1 MLSNLSPHFTYL
13 EATNSDT
20 ARKNNTNN
28 SPGTDE
34 LFAMFY
40 TASKMEQV
48 RRILGDKAIRINSWY
63 RSPNLNAA
71 VGGSKTSQHMK
82 GEAVDFT
89 CPSAGTPVDICKK
102 LISSGLSFDQ
112 LIYEHSWVHISFKNP
127 DGLNRKQVLTLVN
140 GKYVSGIT
148 DKQGKEL

>member
-1 MLSNLSPHFTYL
+1 MLSNLSPHFTYN
-13 EATNSDT
+13 EAIASST
-20 ARKNNTNN
+20 AKQKNLDN

-102 LISSGLSFDQ
+102 LISSGISFDQ

-127 DGLNRKQVLTLVN
+127 DGQNRKQVITLVN

>member
-1 MLSNLSPHFTYL
+1 MITNLSPHFTYL
-13 EATNSDT
+13 EAINSDT
-20 ARKNNTNN
+20 ARKNNVSNV
-28 SPGTDE
+28 PYLDAMY
-34 LFAMFY
+34 AMFY

-48 RRILGDKAIRINSWY
+48 RRVLGDKAILINSWY
-63 RSPNLNAA
+63 RSSEVNAL
-71 VGGSKTSQHMK
+71 VGGSKTSQHMS
-82 GEAVDFT
+82 GEAVDFI
-89 CPSAGTPVDICKK
+89 CPSFGTPVDICKK

-127 DGLNRKQVLTLVN
+127 DGQNRKQVLTLVN

>member
-1 MLSNLSPHFTYL
+1 MITNLSPHFTYK
-13 EATNSDT
+13 EAIASST
-20 ARKNNTNN
+20 AKQKNLDN
-28 SPGTDE
+28 SPGLDE

-71 VGGSKTSQHMK
+71 VGGSKTSQHMS

-89 CPSAGTPVDICKK
+89 CPSFGTPVDICKK
-102 LISSGLSFDQ
+102 LITSELSFDQ

-127 DGLNRKQVLTLVN
+127 DGQNRKQVLTLVN